1 MSLVS
6 AYPLKK
12 IPRSVIL
19 VPGNG
24 LAMTVRMAFLFSSR
38 VNLTGSLSR
47 SVRITRGSMSLD
59 AREEKIVRY
68 ILDENNQLKQVVIVD
83 LQDGSKLVRPSDE
96 TLDALKVGYKLVNTR
111 QPKYDPETQHL
122 SLSYTIKS
130 GKIAKVWEIVDGP
143 ETTEG

>member
-1 MSLVS
+1 M
-6 AYPLKK
+6 
-12 IPRSVIL
+12 
-19 VPGNG
+19 
-24 LAMTVRMAFLFSSR
+24 
-38 VNLTGSLSR
+38 
-47 SVRITRGSMSLD
+47 
-59 AREEKIVRY
+59 RY